1 MDKCMCTEIFGWF
14 KPCLYKI
21 YQFVV
26 GNPNFIFTIIWPWF
40 VLCGIMDGVKERLS
54 KRNLFRWLW
63 NLVVSSVL
71 LGSIIMF
78 IYVTLG
84 NRYQESY
91 TKFKLELFWSYKE
104 IIYNKNKFM
113 LWQVLW
119 NIIAFLPIGNAL
131 YYLLHTKKKLI
142 KVVLICA
149 LLSTSVELIQ
159 LFGRFGLFE
168 FDDIFDNT
176 LGAMLGAW
184 FAELLYKIRKL
195 LYSTCTSRK
204 HLL

>member
-1 MDKCMCTEIFGWF
+1 MYKEILIVL
-14 KPCLYKI
+14 KPYLHQI
-21 YQFVV
+21 YQVITAHPKEV
-26 GNPNFIFTIIWPWF
+26 LLTLGIWF
-40 VLCGIMDGVKERLS
+40 VLCGMIDGITVRLS
-54 KRNLFRWLW
+54 KTNLFRCLW
-63 NLVVSSVL
+63 NLAVSLVL

-84 NRYQESY
+84 NRYQELY

-104 IIYNKNKFM
+104 IIYNNNKFM

-176 LGAMLGAW
+176 LGALLGAW

-195 LYSTCTSRK
+195 LCSTCASRK

>member
-1 MDKCMCTEIFGWF
+1 MFLVLK
-14 KPCLYKI
+14 LYLHQI
-21 YQFVV
+21 YQVITAHPKEV
-26 GNPNFIFTIIWPWF
+26 LVTLGIWF
-40 VLCGIMDGVKERLS
+40 VLCGMIDGITVRLS
-54 KRNLFRWLW
+54 KTNLFRCLW
-63 NLVVSSVL
+63 NLAVSLVL

-84 NRYQESY
+84 NRYQELY

-104 IIYNKNKFM
+104 IIYNNNKFM

-176 LGAMLGAW
+176 LGALLGAW

-195 LYSTCTSRK
+195 LHSTCT
-204 HLL
+204 

>member
-1 MDKCMCTEIFGWF
+1 MYKEVFLGL
-14 KPCLYKI
+14 KPYLHQI
-21 YQFVV
+21 YQVITAHPKEV
-26 GNPNFIFTIIWPWF
+26 LVTLGIWF
-40 VLCGIMDGVKERLS
+40 VLCGMIDGITVRLS
-54 KRNLFRWLW
+54 KTNLFRCLW
-63 NLVVSSVL
+63 NLAVSLVL

-104 IIYNKNKFM
+104 IIYNNNKFM

-131 YYLLHTKKKLI
+131 YYLLHTKRKLI

-149 LLSTSVELIQ
+149 LLSISVELTQ
-159 LFGRFGLFE
+159 LYGRFGLFE

-176 LGAMLGAW
+176 LGALLGAW

-195 LYSTCTSRK
+195 LHSTCT
-204 HLL
+204 

>member
-1 MDKCMCTEIFGWF
+1 MYKEVFLVL
-14 KPCLYKI
+14 KPYLHQI
-21 YQFVV
+21 YQVITAHPKEV
-26 GNPNFIFTIIWPWF
+26 LVTLGIWF
-40 VLCGIMDGVKERLS
+40 VLCGIMDEIMARLS
-54 KRNLFRWLW
+54 KTNFFRVFW
-63 NLVVSSVL
+63 NLAISLVL

-84 NRYQESY
+84 NRYQELY

-104 IIYNKNKFM
+104 IIYNNNKFM

-131 YYLLHTKKKLI
+131 YYLLHTKTKLI

-149 LLSTSVELIQ
+149 LLSISVELTQ
-159 LFGRFGLFE
+159 LYGRFGLFE

-176 LGAMLGAW
+176 LGALLGAW
-184 FAELLYKIRKL
+184 FAELLYKIRKVITG
-195 LYSTCTSRK
+195 TCT
-204 HLL
+204 